1 MIREAPTVRE
11 DLASMVD
18 LLADYIMEHGDIDF
32 DEVHN
37 IKVIL

>member
-18 LLADYIMEHGDIDF
+18 ILADYIMEHKVIDF
-32 DEVHN
+32 EEVHN
-37 IKVIL
+37 IRVIL